1 MLRKILLIPIL
12 LLLSNAIV
20 AKPWISPNDMFL
32 RSDIQLLSDAGVIT
46 VPVTTWPLNWTGIKQ
61 NIFAARN
68 KPLNRRENEARQRL
82 LRRCKFETRTG
93 KRKSYS
99 IIGSSGVSITNS
111 FGNGAH
117 DGGQLIG
124 NTDWLGKRYAFNLQA
139 TTVVDPEDGDHL
151 RFDGSYAAVVLDNW
165 ILSIGV
171 EERWWGPGWNDS
183 LILGSNS
190 RPLPAISVRR
200 NNSTPAENDYFKW
213 LGPWHFDSFISRLE
227 SEREIANA
235 LMFGM
240 RFSAKPISNLELGL
254 SRVSL
259 WGGEGKSKNLS
270 AFFSAFR
277 GDSSLDGEEGGVYS
291 LGSID
296 MRYALN
302 TDYALYA
309 QVAETTG
316 GVGAGRLGLIGV
328 ESSLSTLWPDSEG
341 KIYFEVVDTNIDNGM
356 SNSYR
361 GVNYQTGHY
370 YKNRPLGASFLGQSI
385 TMGGMMSLSQGRQ
398 LFLALTHADIESGFN
413 SGDVESDAEL
423 FMIST
428 KCNAMLF
435 NGYISLQLDIYSK
448 ELVINEIGD
457 GRYSAAVHWS
467 SPL

>member
-1 MLRKILLIPIL
+1 MLRKILLISIV
-12 LLLSNAIV
+12 LLLSNAAV

-68 KPLNRRENEARQRL
+68 KQLNRRENEARQRV
-82 LRRCKFETRTG
+82 LRRCRFETRTG

-99 IIGSSGVSITNS
+99 VIGSSGVSIANS
-111 FGNGAH
+111 FGNGSY
-117 DGGQLIG
+117 DGVQLIG
-124 NTDWLGKRYAFNLQA
+124 STDWLDKRYAVNLQA
-139 TTVVDPEDGDHL
+139 TTVADPEDGDHL

-302 TDYALYA
+302 TDFALYT
-309 QVAETTG
+309 QVAETSG
-316 GVGAGRLGLIGV
+316 GIDSGHLGLVGV
-328 ESSLSTLWPDSEG
+328 EATMSKLWPESKG
-341 KIYFEVVDTNIDNGM
+341 RVYFEVADTNMNDSTG
-356 SNSYR
+356 NSYR
-361 GVNYQTGHY
+361 GINYQTGLY
-370 YKNRPLGASFLGQSI
+370 YKNRPIGASFLGRSV
-385 TMGGMMSLSQGRQ
+385 TLGGVMPLSQGEQ
-398 LFLALTHADIESGFN
+398 LFLAVTHAQIEGGL
-413 SGDVESDAEL
+413 GDGEVASDTGLSAVT
-423 FMIST
+423 INYDT
-428 KCNAMLF
+428 ALF
-435 NGYISLQLDIYSK
+435 NGQISLQLDVYS
-448 ELVINEIGD
+448 EEININQIGK
-457 GRYSAAVHWS
+457 GSYCAAVHWS

>member
-68 KPLNRRENEARQRL
+68 KPLNRGENEARQRV

-117 DGGQLIG
+117 DGGQIIG

-165 ILSIGV
+165 ILSIGS
-171 EERWWGPGWNDS
+171 EERWWGPGWSDS
-183 LILGSNS
+183 LILGNNS
-190 RPLPAISVRR
+190 RPLPAFSLRR
-200 NNSTPAENDYFKW
+200 NDSAAAENEFFSW
-213 LGPWHFDSFISRLE
+213 LGSWHFDSFISRLE
-227 SEREIANA
+227 SEREVENA
-235 LMFGM
+235 LLFGM
-240 RFSAKPISNLELGL
+240 RFSAKPALGLEVGL
-254 SRVSL
+254 SRTSL
-259 WGGEGKSKNLS
+259 WGGEDKSSSLS
-270 AFFSAFR
+270 DFFSAVR
-277 GDSSLDGEEGGVYS
+277 GDVENGEGYS
-291 LGSID
+291 LGGVD
-296 MRYALN
+296 LRYALN

-309 QVAETTG
+309 QAAETTG
-316 GVGAGRLGLIGV
+316 GVGTGRLGLIGV

-341 KIYFEVVDTNIDNGM
+341 KIYFEVVDTNMDNSM

-398 LFLALTHADIESGFN
+398 LFLALTHVDIESGVN
-413 SGDVESDAEL
+413 SGDMESDAEL

-428 KCNAMLF
+428 KCNAMLL
-435 NGYISLQLDIYSK
+435 NGYISLQLDVYSK
-448 ELVINEIGD
+448 KLVVNEVGD
-457 GRYSAAVHWS
+457 GRYNAVVHWS